1 MSYEK
6 EIYSEMWSRLPGPGT
21 KIKTENGVY
30 ILESIDVGQEQV
42 NIRFPTGRLIP
53 VAISEFPDFNE
64 TVLRGEEWGE
74 DKEMAE
80 KKRKAAER
88 IAAIKARAER
98 LKSSRLKVNAK
109 SLRPKLEKKADSPK
123 PKSKGKSQ
131 KPANAEASPK
141 PRHRKYRKPQ
151 QKTEE

>member
-1 MSYEK
+1 
-6 EIYSEMWSRLPGPGT
+6 MWSRLPGPGT

-53 VAISEFPDFNE
+53 VAISEFPDFKE
-64 TVLRGEEWGE
+64 TVLRGDEWGE

-80 KKRKAAER
+80 KKRKSAER

-98 LKSSRLKVNAK
+98 LRASRIKVNAK
-109 SLRPKLEKKADSPK
+109 SLRPKPEKKADSQKSKTKGKPQKLANNEAYPK
-123 PKSKGKSQ
+123 PKY
-131 KPANAEASPK
+131 
-141 PRHRKYRKPQ
+141 RKHRKPQ
-151 QKTEE
+151 PKTEE

>member
-1 MSYEK
+1 M
-6 EIYSEMWSRLPGPGT
+6 
-21 KIKTENGVY
+21 
-30 ILESIDVGQEQV
+30 

-53 VAISEFPDFNE
+53 VAISEFPDFKE

-88 IAAIKARAER
+88 IAAIKARAESLR
-98 LKSSRLKVNAK
+98 ASRLKVNAK

-123 PKSKGKSQ
+123 SKAKGKPQ
-131 KPANAEASPK
+131 KPVNTEASPK
-141 PRHRKYRKPQ
+141 QKYRKHRKPHP
-151 QKTEE
+151 KTEE